1 MYIYIHICVYI
12 YIYIYTYTH
21 TLTKLTHFA
30 LYQKLTPC
38 QFTVLQFKK
47 KKLLTETKNN
57 VD

>member
-1 MYIYIHICVYI
+1 MYVCVCVYI
-12 YIYIYTYTH
+12 YIYIYIHTH
-21 TLTKLTHFA
+21 TKLTHFA

-38 QFTVLQFKK
+38 KFTVLQFKK